1 MTDRGAA
8 ALSREDRERLRKIA
22 DVVFPRTAEMPSAGD
37 VGACDMLV
45 DRVARAVPSL
55 AADASAAL
63 AATTSEGEA
72 ALVEL
77 RERNR
82 RLFNRLM
89 LLIASA
95 YYMSTEVRERVIWKT
110 ARSTASSNV
119 GLSGSTST
127 PPRRTRPSARRPGRR
142 SPPRPSAAPDA
153 HVRGW

>member
-1 MTDRGAA
+1 MTERGAA
-8 ALSREDRERLRKIA
+8 PISRGDRERLRTIA

-45 DRVARAVPSL
+45 DRVVRAVPPL

-63 AATTSEGEA
+63 AATASEGEA

-95 YYMSTEVRERVIWKT
+95 YYMSTEVRERVGYRGQE
-110 ARSTASSNV
+110 ARTIDFFEVPAYLEDGTLDRV
-119 GLSGSTST
+119 IE
-127 PPRRTRPSARRPGRR
+127 RGRR
-142 SPPRPSAAPDA
+142 WIDVDPSAADQT
-153 HVRGW
+153 

>member
-1 MTDRGAA
+1 MTERVTTAI
-8 ALSREDRERLRKIA
+8 SREERERLRTIA

-45 DRVARAVPSL
+45 DRVVRAVPPL

-63 AATTSEGEA
+63 AATASEGEA

-95 YYMSTEVRERVIWKT
+95 YYMSSEVRERVGYRGQE
-110 ARSTASSNV
+110 ARTLDV
-119 GLSGSTST
+119 FEVPGYLEDGTLDRVIERG
-127 PPRRTRPSARRPGRR
+127 PRWVDVDP
-142 SPPRPSAAPDA
+142 AAKNPT
-153 HVRGW
+153 